1 VKHNL
6 ASERPPRELLLR
18 LMEERGVH
26 AVLNPR
32 SPAYKERNL
41 GGQTISA
48 EEAIAL
54 IMEDPNLVRR
64 PLVLGGKGKAVLGYD
79 PAEYEKLR

>member
-1 VKHNL
+1 MKHNL

-32 SPAYKERNL
+32 SPAYKERNP
-41 GGQTISA
+41 GAQTITP

-64 PLVLGGKGKAVLGYD
+64 PLVFGGKGKAVLGYD
-79 PAEYEKLR
+79 PAEYEMLR